1 MAELHTDPNAVNIEV
16 TESPL
21 FHGKGLWH
29 TAVARN
35 AAYAADCKIYIK
47 TRNADGSR
55 KVVTLVGT
63 MESIELAS
71 YLYQYLTKM
80 LRHLSRVYCTEFYG
94 HPNPG
99 ASVRSSFLEG
109 CADSV
114 GQRLR
119 DKKDQVRAE
128 TRAAGTNCTALIV
141 LDKEIA
147 AVEEYMARLGLRA
160 GRKRR
165 CHGDAT
171 AYAHGH
177 EAGKHVQLRDALK
190 QGSSNGSPKMLR

>member
-1 MAELHTDPNAVNIEV
+1 MPELNGILDKIKKCLALSESDNENEAKLAAMRAAEMMEKYKISMAELHTDPNAVNIEV

-71 YLYQYLTKM
+71 YLYQI
-80 LRHLSRVYCTEFYG
+80 G
-94 HPNPG
+94 
-99 ASVRSSFLEG
+99 
-109 CADSV
+109 
-114 GQRLR
+114 
-119 DKKDQVRAE
+119 RA
-128 TRAAGTNCTALIV
+128 
-141 LDKEIA
+141 
-147 AVEEYMARLGLRA
+147 
-160 GRKRR
+160 
-165 CHGDAT
+165 
-171 AYAHGH
+171 
-177 EAGKHVQLRDALK
+177 HV
-190 QGSSNGSPKMLR
+190 